1 MEILVSP
8 LDTIWWQKELF
19 IVHAQKRGL
28 FLHYTGIEQ
37 QELFKTLQDPG
48 PLEEVEEDNAY
59 EYRKACKHLM
69 LTLASIEMSPT
80 KGTFFRNLK
89 QEEGEMVD
97 QFETWL
103 QCQAKYTKK
112 SFCNWE
118 NADHFEDE
126 YRSSKLQNARKWH
139 GKSTSKYS
147 WIEHGKSADQFKGR
161 KVKADVLLL

>member
-1 MEILVSP
+1 M
-8 LDTIWWQKELF
+8 
-19 IVHAQKRGL
+19 HAQKRGL

-97 QFETWL
+97 QFET
-103 QCQAKYTKK
+103 
-112 SFCNWE
+112 
-118 NADHFEDE
+118 
-126 YRSSKLQNARKWH
+126 
-139 GKSTSKYS
+139 
-147 WIEHGKSADQFKGR
+147 
-161 KVKADVLLL
+161 